1 MDGAKAVKRHNAQ
14 YDVFNRL
21 HSIAADQAFVERV
34 SREWFEGRFE
44 VVRKAVPD
52 FRASVDNVANQRCGT
67 WYTPPSVCYSY
78 DGS

>member
-34 SREWFEGRFE
+34 SKEWFEGRFE
-44 VVRKAVPD
+44 VVRKA
-52 FRASVDNVANQRCGT
+52 SVLQVEWN
-67 WYTPPSVCYSY
+67 
-78 DGS
+78 

>member
-34 SREWFEGRFE
+34 SKEWFEGRFE
-44 VVRKAVPD
+44 VVRKA
-52 FRASVDNVANQRCGT
+52 SVLQVEWELTNSKSEMWNLVH
-67 WYTPPSVCYSY
+67 SS
-78 DGS
+78 